1 LHLSQALFVL
11 GLFIDIVGAFVLA
24 QGFIVKRLHTLTWE
38 GTSGYG
44 SPPNIRYIASSLAQ
58 KADAQVGFGILAC
71 GFLLQTLDYLTL
83 SFAEPLHSSISRT
96 CVLVASVAIAGTLY
110 LASVGVR
117 RALTRRYSR
126 NMIPHVL
133 RGTGE
138 ATPNTNWVQHVVAQL
153 APQDRQ
159 REGETDSAFVGRIL
173 GAYPANAT

>member
-1 LHLSQALFVL
+1 MHLSQALFVL

-71 GFLLQTLDYLTL
+71 GFLLQTVDYLTL
-83 SFAEPLHSSISRT
+83 SVAEPLDTSISRI
-96 CVLVASVAIAGTLY
+96 CVLLASVAIAGTLY

-138 ATPNTNWVQHVVAQL
+138 ATPNADWVRHVVDHL

-159 REGETDSAFVGRIL
+159 QEEETDSAFISRIL
-173 GAYPANAT
+173 GAYPANAA